1 MYSPHTF
8 GFLHC
13 TPLTAAEIKI
23 NTENKRKYF
32 KMNKTDSFGIM
43 NTWQSL

>member
-23 NTENKRKYF
+23 QKIRGNISK
-32 KMNKTDSFGIM
+32 
-43 NTWQSL
+43 